1 MVDIAPLFKLSQVDP
16 VVKEYYRRIQISVSQ
31 SELIKLWVELTEE
44 LVQNK
49 IDLMK
54 QLVDCRNRVTTQ
66 QYIIVTQEMYDNF
79 IQGAKSGKQ

>member
-49 IDLMK
+49 TDLMK

-79 IQGAKSGKQ
+79 TQGAKGG